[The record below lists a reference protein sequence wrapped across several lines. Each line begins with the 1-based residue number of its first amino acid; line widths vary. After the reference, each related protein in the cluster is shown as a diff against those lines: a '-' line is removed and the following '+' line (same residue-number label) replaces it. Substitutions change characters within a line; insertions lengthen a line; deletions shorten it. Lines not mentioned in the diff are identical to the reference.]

1 MNWVY
6 CTGYH
11 RQLTPRGI
19 SRYELRTRIS
29 ALESSISVFIKGVTT
44 SCSIPDFPYLSILEI
59 ENTLRIDRTKSPPFA
74 VGTSR
79 SHTIGI
85 VSRQICHV
93 LTPRKKPISQNPRHY
108 YSNTMK
114 TIIST
119 DFVVTDRNGVVENR
133 HAVHAAIV
141 DSTGRLLYSVGDPS
155 RMTLARSAA
164 KPAQAL
170 AIAETGAFERF
181 NFTDEE
187 IALTCASHSS
197 EERHIKLARNMLTKI
212 QAHESDLQCGG
223 HTPLSQVVHHT
234 WIQAGLTPT
243 AICSN
248 CSGKHAG
255 MIAGTKALGADVRS
269 YHLPDHP
276 MQVHV
281 KKVVDEVCG
290 LEEGESIW
298 GLDGCN
304 LPAPAFPLHCLGR
317 MYAAFASAAS
327 EKAVLDFTPVDP
339 RTERIRRIRRVFHAM
354 ARCPEFVAGDGR
366 FCTALMKACEGSLI
380 GKLGADGC
388 YGIAVRESETTKKLG
403 AEAGIGIAVKIED
416 GNVDMLYSA
425 VAEIL
430 EQLQIG
436 NPEMRRELARFHRPQ
451 IKNTVGVVTGRVLP
465 AFTVRPV

>member
-1 MNWVY
+1 
-6 CTGYH
+6 
-11 RQLTPRGI
+11 
-19 SRYELRTRIS
+19 
-29 ALESSISVFIKGVTT
+29 
-44 SCSIPDFPYLSILEI
+44 
-59 ENTLRIDRTKSPPFA
+59 
-74 VGTSR
+74 
-79 SHTIGI
+79 
-85 VSRQICHV
+85 
-93 LTPRKKPISQNPRHY
+93 
-108 YSNTMK
+108 MK

-141 DSTGRLLYSVGDPS
+141 DGNGRLLYSVGDPW
-155 RMTLARSAA
+155 RVTLARSAA

-170 AIAETGAFERF
+170 AIAETGALEQF
-181 NFTDEE
+181 NFSDEE
-187 IALTCASHSS
+187 IALMCASHSS
-197 EERHIKLARNMLTKI
+197 EERHITLARAMLTKI

-234 WIQAGLTPT
+234 WIKAGLTPT

-269 YHLPDHP
+269 YHLPEHP
-276 MQVHV
+276 MQVRV
-281 KKVVDEVCG
+281 RRVVDEICG
-290 LEEGESIW
+290 LNEGESIW

-317 MYAAFASAAS
+317 MYAAFAAAGS
-327 EKAVLDFTPVDP
+327 KKFGLEPAAVGS
-339 RTERIRRIRRVFHAM
+339 RKERINRVFDAM

-366 FCTALMKACEGSLI
+366 FCTVLMKACGGSLI

-388 YGIAVRESETTKKLG
+388 YGIAVRESEATEKLG
-403 AEAGIGIAVKIED
+403 AEGGIGIAVKIED

-436 NPEMRRELARFHRPQ
+436 NPETRCELARFHRPD
-451 IKNTVGVVTGRVLP
+451 IKNTVGVVTGKVLP
-465 AFTVRPV
+465 AFTVRPVP